1 MLRYKMKRS
10 TIFLFLVFIISI
22 PKTYSQVT
30 VDAELRPRFEYR
42 HGYKTLFPDDADP
55 AAFVSQRTR
64 LNFGFK
70 NEKIQILVSP
80 QDVRVWGDVP
90 QLNTADE
97 NGFSLHQAWADVLL
111 VPDFS
116 LKIGRQELVYDD
128 QRFLGNVGWAQQGR
142 SHDAALLKYEPEF
155 LKLHLGA
162 AYNQDGEALTGNVL
176 TTKTYKTLQY
186 LWLHKDWQKVSA
198 SFLFL
203 NNGLQF
209 IDEIDESKNDTRF
222 SQTAGIHFKAKLQP
236 VTLTSNI
243 YYQFGKDVAN
253 NDLSAY
259 LFSLEGSYS
268 ATEKLNIG
276 LGAELQSGNDYG
288 APANGKNE
296 AFNPLYGT
304 NHKFNGYMDYFFVG
318 NHLDNVG
325 LADIYGNVKYAF
337 TEKSNVQ
344 LQLHQFYA
352 AAEIAD
358 TVSKDLGFEADLVTS
373 HKLNQFVEV
382 QAGYSQFFPTI
393 GTETLKNNFD
403 GNTNCWAWLMVTIDP
418 VLFTWQ
424 KPETLKN

>member
-1 MLRYKMKRS
+1 MKLS
-10 TIFLFLVFIISI
+10 KISLSLVILLGFSEAF
-22 PKTYSQVT
+22 SQLT
-30 VDAELRPRFEYR
+30 VSAELRPRFEYR
-42 HGYKTLFPDDADP
+42 HGYKTLFSDDADP

-70 NEKIQILVSP
+70 NEKIQILISP

-142 SHDAALLKYEPEF
+142 SHDAALLKYEPNYM
-155 LKLHLGA
+155 KIHIGA

-176 TTKTYKTLQY
+176 TTNTYKSLQY
-186 LWLHKDWQKVSA
+186 LWLHKDWQKLSA

-209 IDEIDESKNDTRF
+209 IDETDESKNATRF
-222 SQTAGIHFKAKLQP
+222 SQTAGLHLKANLKP
-236 VTLTSNI
+236 VTLLSNL
-243 YYQFGKDVAN
+243 YYQFGNDVIK
-253 NDLSAY
+253 NDLNAY
-259 LFSLEGSYS
+259 LFSLE
-268 ATEKLNIG
+268 ATYAATNKLNIG
-276 LGAELQSGNDYG
+276 LGGELQSGNDYG

-304 NHKFNGYMDYFFVG
+304 NHKFNGYMDYFYVG
-318 NHLDNVG
+318 NHLDHVG
-325 LADIYGNVKYAF
+325 LADLFGSVNYGFTKKSSITLNV
-337 TEKSNVQ
+337 
-344 LQLHQFYA
+344 HQFFA
-352 AAEIAD
+352 AAEIAPD
-358 TVSKDLGFEADLVTS
+358 VSNNLGFETDLVTS

-393 GTETLKNNFD
+393 GTETIKNNFD
-403 GNTNCWAWLMVTIDP
+403 GNTNSWAWLMVTIDP

-424 KPETLKN
+424 QPEAQNK